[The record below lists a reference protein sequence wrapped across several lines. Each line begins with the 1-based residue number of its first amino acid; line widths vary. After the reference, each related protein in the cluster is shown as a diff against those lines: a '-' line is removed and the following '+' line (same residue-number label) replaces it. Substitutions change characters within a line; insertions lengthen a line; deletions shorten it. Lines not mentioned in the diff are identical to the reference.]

1 MIDFRYHIV
10 SLISV
15 FLALA
20 VGIAL
25 GAGPLKETIG
35 DTLTGQVEQLRA
47 EKEDLRA
54 QLDAAG
60 TDEAAAEAFVAAS
73 ADRLLAGSLADRR
86 VALVLLDEVPE
97 EQVTALTERLRRAGA
112 SVPAT
117 VRLTDAWTDPGLR
130 TYRQALA
137 GTLVSY
143 LDAAPP
149 ADAGTQTELADA
161 LVQGLT
167 GADASAPDQVSENAA
182 TLVELLSSG
191 DNPLLELAGEVT
203 GPADAVVVVAG
214 PPAEPAEPSPTAGA
228 EAPGPDAA
236 LAVLDAAQRI
246 SEGAVLADG
255 PRTPESL
262 TAAVMGDGERSER
275 LTTVSRTDDVTGQVV
290 VPLAL
295 AARIAGENGHYGY
308 GDDLEPLPPAVQLPP
323 VDRTPVSPGEAAGE
337 GTTDGGGADAG
348 AEGQG

>member
-54 QLDAAG
+54 QLDAAAA
-60 TDEAAAEAFVAAS
+60 DQAAAEAIVSAAGE
-73 ADRLLAGSLADRR
+73 RMLAGALADRR

-97 EQVTALTERLRRAGA
+97 EQVTAIAERLGQAGA
-112 SVPAT
+112 SVSAT
-117 VRLTDAWTDPGLR
+117 VRLTDAWTDPALR
-130 TYRQALA
+130 SYRQALA

-143 LDAAPP
+143 LEPPPP
-149 ADAGTQTELADA
+149 ADAGTEAELADA
-161 LVQGLT
+161 LVQGLV
-167 GADASAPDQVSENAA
+167 GADATAPDVLSENAA
-182 TLVELLSSG
+182 TLLELLSSG
-191 DNPLLELAGEVT
+191 DNPLLAVT
-203 GPADAVVVVAG
+203 GEITTPADAVVVIAAPPVAQDE
-214 PPAEPAEPSPTAGA
+214 ASPSAASTPTTQ
-228 EAPGPDAA
+228 DAA
-236 LAVLDAAQRI
+236 LAVIDAAQRL
-246 SEGAVLADG
+246 STGAVLADG

-262 TAAVMGDGERSER
+262 TSALLDDGDRAERV
-275 LTTVSRTDDVTGQVV
+275 TTVSATDDVAGQVA

-323 VDRTPVSPGEAAGE
+323 VDRTPATVGDPA
-337 GTTDGGGADAG
+337 ADAG
-348 AEGQG
+348 AGTATEGATEGEG

>member
-54 QLDAAG
+54 QLDAAA
-60 TDEAAAEAFVAAS
+60 TDEAAAEAVVSAAGQ
-73 ADRLLAGSLADRR
+73 RMLAGALADRR
-86 VALVLLDEVPE
+86 VALVLLDEVPG
-97 EQVTALTERLRRAGA
+97 EQVTALGERLGQAGA
-112 SVPAT
+112 SVSAT
-117 VRLTDAWTDPGLR
+117 VTLTDAWTDPALR

-143 LDAAPP
+143 LETAPP
-149 ADAGTQTELADA
+149 ADAGTEAELADA
-161 LVQGLT
+161 LVQGLV
-167 GADASAPDQVSENAA
+167 GADGAAPDTVSENAA
-182 TLVELLSSG
+182 TLLELLSSG
-191 DNPLLELAGEVT
+191 DNPLLSVDGEVT
-203 GPADAVVVVAG
+203 GPADAVVVVAA
-214 PPAEPAEPSPTAGA
+214 PRTQQPEPSPSAGTAATTQDA
-228 EAPGPDAA
+228 E
-236 LAVLDAAQRI
+236 LAVLDAAQRL
-246 SEGAVLADG
+246 SAGAVLADG
-255 PRTPESL
+255 PRAPESL
-262 TAAVMGDGERSER
+262 TSAVLADGDRAERVA
-275 LTTVSRTDDVTGQVV
+275 TVSRTQDVTGQVV

-295 AARIAGENGHYGY
+295 AARIAGENGHYGF

-323 VDRTPVSPGEAAGE
+323 VDRTPTIPDAPAPDGDPGTAGE
-337 GTTDGGGADAG
+337 GG
-348 AEGQG
+348 AEGEG

>member
-47 EKEDLRA
+47 EKEDLREE
-54 QLDAAG
+54 LDAAA
-60 TDEAAAEAFVAAS
+60 TDQAAAEEFVSAAGE
-73 ADRLLAGSLADRR
+73 RMLAGALTDRR

-97 EQVTALTERLRRAGA
+97 EQRTALAERLGQAGA
-112 SVPAT
+112 SVSAT
-117 VRLTDAWTDPGLR
+117 VTLTDAWTDPALR

-149 ADAGTQTELADA
+149 ADAGTEAELADA
-161 LVQGLT
+161 LVQGLV
-167 GADASAPDQVSENAA
+167 GADSASPDQVSENAA

-191 DNPLLELAGEVT
+191 DNPLLAVSGELSA
-203 GPADAVVVVAG
+203 PADAVVVVAA
-214 PPAEPAEPSPTAGA
+214 PPAEEGEPSPTAEATPTTLDA
-228 EAPGPDAA
+228 E
-236 LAVLDAAQRI
+236 LAVLDAAQRL
-246 SEGAVLADG
+246 SAGAVLADG
-255 PRTPESL
+255 PRIPESL
-262 TAAVMGDGERSER
+262 TSAVLADGDRAERV
-275 LTTVSRTDDVTGQVV
+275 TTVSRADDVTGQVV

-295 AARIAGENGHYGY
+295 AARIAGQNGHYGY

-323 VDRTPVSPGEAAGE
+323 VDRTPATVEDPA
-337 GTTDGGGADAG
+337 ADAG
-348 AEGQG
+348 TATDGAAEGEG

>member
-1 MIDFRYHIV
+1 MIDFRYHVV

-60 TDEAAAEAFVAAS
+60 TDEAAAEAVVSAS
-73 ADRLLAGSLADRR
+73 AERLLGGSLTDRR

-97 EQVTALTERLRRAGA
+97 DQVTALGERIGQAGA
-112 SVPAT
+112 SVAAT
-117 VRLTDAWTDPGLR
+117 VRLTDAWTDPALR

-149 ADAGTQTELADA
+149 ADAGTETELADA

-191 DNPLLELAGEVT
+191 DNPLIAVTGEVA

-214 PPAEPAEPSPTAGA
+214 PPADPAQASPS
-228 EAPGPDAA
+228 PDAA
-236 LAVLDAAQRI
+236 AAGRDAELAVLDAAQRL
-246 SEGAVLADG
+246 SQGAVLADG

-262 TAAVMGDGERSER
+262 TSAVLADGERTER

-308 GDDLEPLPPAVQLPP
+308 GDDLEPLPPVVQLPP
-323 VDRTPVSPGEAAGE
+323 VDRTPAADGTGATDAGTDPAAG
-337 GTTDGGGADAG
+337 AG